1 MPNDIKNNIT
11 DRKLFFHYLNI
22 IFYFFLFSI
31 LTIALINYKM
41 DPEKIYSNYFKS
53 KSIPLVDFTEKL
65 IQSDNGIVMKN
76 YAWNERDIFYTLANQ
91 PTDAECAILGSS
103 PATQISSFRP
113 NKSLSKICSS
123 LINLAVN
130 GGALEDYIVLSGS
143 IIQNKNPPKTV
154 IISIT
159 PWTLN
164 FNRDS
169 RWLHYKTNFLNV
181 MNKIIYNSD
190 AILKS
195 FDETESYNLKLFK
208 NLIDLEYFKSSLD
221 LLMSKNNLS
230 IEFANKFDYNLGS
243 SHTVLLPDGSRA
255 HSSEYIKSMRKLKV
269 DGISGN
275 QNYKVIS
282 GKWYSQNAVETFT
295 QLVLHLKKNFNV
307 VFVMTPYHP
316 EVWNFSE
323 QPVVTA
329 MKIVELKVHEIAK
342 LVKVQVIG
350 SFNPK
355 KVSCTDE
362 EFYDELHPKDLCLS
376 KLENV
381 HLSY

>member
-1 MPNDIKNNIT
+1 MPNDIKNNST
-11 DRKLFFHYLNI
+11 DKKLFFRYLNI

-65 IQSDNGIVMKN
+65 IQSDYGIVMKN
-76 YAWNERDIFYTLANQ
+76 YAWNERDIFYALANH

-143 IIQNKNPPKTV
+143 IIQNKNPPKTI

-169 RWLHYKTNFLNV
+169 RWLHYKTNFLNM

-190 AILKS
+190 AFLKS
-195 FDETESYNLKLFK
+195 PEKTESYNLKLFK

-221 LLMSKNNLS
+221 LLMSKNNPS

-255 HSSEYIKSMRKLKV
+255 HSNEYIKRRHKFKV
-269 DGISGN
+269 DGISGI
-275 QNYKVIS
+275 QNYKIIS
-282 GKWYSQNAVETFT
+282 GKWHSQNAVEVFT

-316 EVWNFSE
+316 KVWNFSE

-329 MKIVELKVHEIAK
+329 MKIVESKVHEIAK
-342 LVKVQVIG
+342 LVEVQVIG

-355 KVSCTDE
+355 KISCSDE
-362 EFYDELHPKDLCLS
+362 EFYDEMHPKDLCLS